1 MSEVNESGAQV
12 DAKAETSASMSES
25 RRSDEDVIEF
35 DDQVLG
41 PQVVTSSETG
51 RLARDDTNLRRRK
64 PPFQQG
70 IEVPEYEP
78 GNQTLNPPPK
88 SPEGGEVEGD
98 SLGVEEISEGEQKDL
113 LYETTETE
121 GRPPR
126 PSLLLHD
133 LHLPCPG
140 VLPVPHRLAAKGDT
154 RAAVQNPVH

>member
-88 SPEGGEVEGD
+88 SPEGGEAEGD
-98 SLGVEEISEGEQKDL
+98 DRCGLRGVVTGRPVARDVRTRGTRRATASEISRD
-113 LYETTETE
+113 
-121 GRPPR
+121 
-126 PSLLLHD
+126 
-133 LHLPCPG
+133 
-140 VLPVPHRLAAKGDT
+140 
-154 RAAVQNPVH
+154 